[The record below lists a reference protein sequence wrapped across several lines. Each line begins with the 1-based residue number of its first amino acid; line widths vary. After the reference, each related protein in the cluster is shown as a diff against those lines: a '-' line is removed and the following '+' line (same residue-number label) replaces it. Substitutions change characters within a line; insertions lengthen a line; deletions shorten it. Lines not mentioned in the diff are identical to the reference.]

1 MTVLLFI
8 TLIAAGTAGGI
19 CGSAVGIA
27 SVATYPAL
35 LALGMAP
42 VTANITT
49 TFANIVSGLSSVFSS
64 GRELHGHWHFVFKVW
79 PLLLSGCIVGSLL
92 LFAFPQS
99 VFKRVVP
106 LFILLAA
113 VLMLL
118 PKNEQQQHQE
128 HSSFVIFLSW
138 AAIFFA
144 GIYSGYFGAA
154 CGVIMLA
161 LFNIITDEPYKI
173 YNAEKNVVMTVAN
186 LTSLVV
192 YTTETK
198 IIWSWIFPLAIGAM
212 IGGYIGP
219 IIVRHL
225 PERLL
230 KIVVAIA
237 SVILAG
243 TLAYQAYF

>member
-1 MTVLLFI
+1 MMVVLFI
-8 TLIAAGTAGGI
+8 TLIGVGMAGGI
-19 CGSAVGIA
+19 FGSAVGIA
-27 SVATYPAL
+27 SLASYPAL
-35 LALGMAP
+35 LALGMP
-42 VTANITT
+42 LVTANVTT
-49 TFANIVSGLSSVFSS
+49 TFANIVSGISSVFSS
-64 GRELHGHWHFVFKVW
+64 SKELHGHWHFVFKVW

-106 LFILLAA
+106 FFILLAA
-113 VLMLL
+113 ILMLL
-118 PKNEQQQHQE
+118 PKGKKTQQE

-138 AAIFFA
+138 AAIFFT

-161 LFNIITDEPYKI
+161 LFNIITGEPYKI

-192 YTTETK
+192 YFTQTK
-198 IIWSWIFPLAIGAM
+198 IVWSWIFPMAIGS
-212 IGGYIGP
+212 IICGYIGP
-219 IIVRHL
+219 MIVRHL
-225 PERLL
+225 PDRLV
-230 KIVVAIA
+230 KIVVAIGA
-237 SVILAG
+237 VILAG

>member
-1 MTVLLFI
+1 MTVVLFI
-8 TLIAAGTAGGI
+8 TLIGVGIAGGI

-27 SVATYPAL
+27 SLASYPAL
-35 LALGMAP
+35 LALGMLP

-49 TFANIVSGLSSVFSS
+49 TFANIVSGISSVFASS
-64 GRELHGHWHFVFKVW
+64 KELHGHWSFVLKVW
-79 PLLLSGCIVGSLL
+79 PLLLSGSIVGALL

-99 VFKRVVP
+99 VFQRVVP
-106 LFILLAA
+106 FFILLAA
-113 VLMLL
+113 VLMLVHRGETTQR
-118 PKNEQQQHQE
+118 EQ

-138 AAIFFA
+138 AVIFFT

-154 CGVIMLA
+154 SGVIMLA

-173 YNAEKNVVMTVAN
+173 YNAEKNVAMTGAN

-192 YTTETK
+192 YFTQTK
-198 IIWSWIFPLAIGAM
+198 IVWSWIFPMAIGSI
-212 IGGYIGP
+212 IGGYVGP
-219 IIVRHL
+219 MIVRHL
-225 PERLL
+225 PDRLV

-237 SVILAG
+237 AIILAG

>member
-1 MTVLLFI
+1 MTVVLFF
-8 TLIAAGTAGGI
+8 TLIGVGIAGGV

-27 SVATYPAL
+27 SLASYPAL
-35 LALGMAP
+35 LALSMPP

-49 TFANIVSGLSSVFSS
+49 TFANIVSGISSVFASS
-64 GRELHGHWHFVFKVW
+64 KELHGHWSFVLKVW
-79 PLLLSGCIVGSLL
+79 PLLLSGSIVGALL

-99 VFKRVVP
+99 VFQRVVP
-106 LFILLAA
+106 FFILLAA
-113 VLMLL
+113 FLMLL
-118 PKNEQQQHQE
+118 PKGERTQQE

-138 AAIFFA
+138 AAIFFT

-154 CGVIMLA
+154 SGVIMLA
-161 LFNIITDEPYKI
+161 LFNIITGEPYKI
-173 YNAEKNVVMTVAN
+173 YNAEKNVAMTGAN

-192 YTTETK
+192 YFTQTK
-198 IIWSWIFPLAIGAM
+198 IVWSWIFPMAIGSI

-219 IIVRHL
+219 TIVRHL
-225 PERLL
+225 PDRLV

-237 SVILAG
+237 AVILAG

>member
-1 MTVLLFI
+1 MTVVLFF
-8 TLIAAGTAGGI
+8 TLIGVGIAGGV

-27 SVATYPAL
+27 SLASYPAL
-35 LALGMAP
+35 LALGMPP

-49 TFANIVSGLSSVFSS
+49 TFANIVSGISSVFSS
-64 GRELHGHWHFVFKVW
+64 SKELHGHWSFVLKVW
-79 PLLLSGCIVGSLL
+79 PLLLSGSIVGALL

-99 VFKRVVP
+99 VFQRVVP
-106 LFILLAA
+106 FFILLAA
-113 VLMLL
+113 FLMLL
-118 PKNEQQQHQE
+118 PKGERTQQE

-138 AAIFFA
+138 AAIFFT

-154 CGVIMLA
+154 SGVIMLA
-161 LFNIITDEPYKI
+161 LFNIITGEPYKI
-173 YNAEKNVVMTVAN
+173 YNAEKNVAMTGAN

-192 YTTETK
+192 YFTQTK
-198 IIWSWIFPLAIGAM
+198 IVWSWIFPMAIGSI

-219 IIVRHL
+219 TIVRHL
-225 PERLL
+225 PDRLV

-237 SVILAG
+237 AVILAG

>member
-1 MTVLLFI
+1 MTVVLFF
-8 TLIAAGTAGGI
+8 TLIGVGIAGGV

-27 SVATYPAL
+27 SLASYPAL
-35 LALGMAP
+35 LALGMPP

-49 TFANIVSGLSSVFSS
+49 TFANIVSGISSVFASS
-64 GRELHGHWHFVFKVW
+64 KELHGHWSFVLKVW
-79 PLLLSGCIVGSLL
+79 PLLLSGSIVGALL

-99 VFKRVVP
+99 VFQRVVP
-106 LFILLAA
+106 FFILLAA
-113 VLMLL
+113 FLMLL
-118 PKNEQQQHQE
+118 PKGERTQQE

-138 AAIFFA
+138 AAIFFT

-154 CGVIMLA
+154 SGVIMLA
-161 LFNIITDEPYKI
+161 LFNIITGEPYKI
-173 YNAEKNVVMTVAN
+173 YNAEKNVAMTGAN

-192 YTTETK
+192 YFTQTK
-198 IIWSWIFPLAIGAM
+198 IVWSWIFPMAIGSI

-219 IIVRHL
+219 TIVRHL
-225 PERLL
+225 PDRLV

-237 SVILAG
+237 AVILAG